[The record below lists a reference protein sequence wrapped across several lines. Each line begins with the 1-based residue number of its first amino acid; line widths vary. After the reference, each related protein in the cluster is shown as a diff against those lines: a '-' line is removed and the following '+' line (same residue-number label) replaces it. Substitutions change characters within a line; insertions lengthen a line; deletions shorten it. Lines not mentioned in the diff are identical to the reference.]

1 MIDNTSF
8 FFRERDVDVRY
19 SEMDYHK
26 ILKPSS
32 LLNFL
37 QDIATFAADDGGF
50 GNGTEK
56 ATNKMLEKL
65 GYKKNGIAGNKLMKR
80 LYKIVE
86 KKM

>member
-1 MIDNTSF
+1 MIDKTSV

-26 ILKPSS
+26 VLKPSS

-50 GNGTEK
+50 GYDEVVKRN
-56 ATNKMLEKL
+56 L
-65 GYKKNGIAGNKLMKR
+65 G
-80 LYKIVE
+80 
-86 KKM
+86 

>member
-50 GNGTEK
+50 GYD
-56 ATNKMLEKL
+56 ATDSAFIL
-65 GYKKNGIAGNKLMKR
+65 
-80 LYKIVE
+80 
-86 KKM
+86 